1 MNRYKRPLGFQYY
14 FRMFSS
20 AVIAVLVVG
29 VISEFFGWP
38 TEGFTEAIN
47 TLLPL
52 PFLVVIFLFIFNTL
66 NRRFQKPSKERE
78 KEHAFLMRTS
88 NRVRDEL
95 EYDKDKF
102 KEIQNNQ
109 AFQNFYQ
116 QAFTIFKEGESEA
129 LTLEG
134 ISQEF
139 NEDDPAYEAVQI
151 VVDETQKMLQ
161 ERSEEQNSTEET
173 TDSEQEASTSE
184 NDSDPFEDL
193 EKKSKDTSNE

>member
-38 TEGFTEAIN
+38 TEGFIEAIN

-129 LTLEG
+129 LTLES

-151 VVDETQKMLQ
+151 VVDETRNMLQ

-173 TDSEQEASTSE
+173 TESEQEASTSD

>member
-38 TEGFTEAIN
+38 TQGFTEAIN

>member
-161 ERSEEQNSTEET
+161 ERSEEQNSTEEK

>member
-109 AFQNFYQ
+109 AFQSFYQ

-139 NEDDPAYEAVQI
+139 NEDDPAYKAVQI